1 MMYSA
6 KISHK
11 SSTYTYDDK
20 EISLIPDT
28 RIEGQRNR
36 GIEGQRWGIEG
47 RERNKGIEE
56 RRTVVLFLYHYF

>member
-11 SSTYTYDDK
+11 NSTYTYDNE

-36 GIEGQRWGIEG
+36 GIEGQKGNRGT
-47 RERNKGIEE
+47 REEQRDRGKEDT
-56 RRTVVLFLYHYF
+56 RSFLYHCF